1 MKQIYSAPSWYIN
14 KVVIGLI
21 EQYLSQTRLLRRHIT
36 PFLDNWLLDLPWVGS
51 LPGAD
56 LLGDINTLLSRFKLG
71 DKLGHMLAG
80 TLGLKSTLFLWS
92 ILDNSL
98 GFVKALLSSLL
109 ESTTSWR
116 TELPG
121 LLGTSGDWG
130 VLLHLLLG
138 DRADLLGPLG
148 ALGVGGVS
156 RGFILTLLL
165 NLSCA
170 LNNIIL
176 NIMNLLLGPALRLIF
191 SSANLRSLNIT
202 VLHKGSSADLNSP
215 IESNL
220 LVFNKTALPVVLL
233 ALLLLLGLVG
243 GDIGGVAPFVIRV
256 ITLHNIIILSL
267 LNHLNFVN
275 TSLAIRSRSSSSYSS
290 KADIGVISSLTLGTS
305 TKRL

>member
-1 MKQIYSAPSWYIN
+1 MFVNFYFLLQTLY
-14 KVVIGLI
+14 KVSCGGLNWFWVLGERHHI
-21 EQYLSQTRLLRRHIT
+21 CWSEFQLSQTRFLRRHIT

-56 LLGDINTLLSRFKLG
+56 LLGDINTLLGRLKLG

-80 TLGLKSTLFLWS
+80 TLGLKSTLFLGG
-92 ILDNSL
+92 ILDHSL
-98 GFVKALLSSLL
+98 GFVGTLLSTLL
-109 ESTTSWR
+109 ESTTSWG

-121 LLGTSGDWG
+121 LLGTSSDWG
-130 VLLHLLLG
+130 VLLNLLLG

-176 NIMNLLLGPALRLIF
+176 NIMHLLLGPALRLIF
-191 SSANLRSLNIT
+191 SSANLRSLDIT
-202 VLHKGSSADLNSP
+202 VLHKGSSADLNSL
-215 IESNL
+215 IESDL
-220 LVFNKTALPVVLL
+220 LIFNETALPVVLL
-233 ALLLLLGLVG
+233 TLLLLLGLVG
-243 GDIGGVAPFVIRV
+243 GDIGGVAPLVIRV

-275 TSLAIRSRSSSSYSS
+275 TSLAIPM
-290 KADIGVISSLTLGTS
+290 
-305 TKRL
+305 